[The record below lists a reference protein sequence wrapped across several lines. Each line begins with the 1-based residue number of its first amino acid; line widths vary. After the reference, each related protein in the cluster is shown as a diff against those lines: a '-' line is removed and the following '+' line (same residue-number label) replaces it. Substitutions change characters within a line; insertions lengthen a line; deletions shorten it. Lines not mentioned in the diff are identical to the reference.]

1 MSPDKM
7 LEQVK
12 KELTVDITW
21 DDHTESLSIDV
32 ETPDSVV
39 SFELWSSIKWRLS
52 KLGHYYRG
60 NGNDEVLTNLEKYT
74 TVYEIIKLIRELRN
88 IADDLELKTNNVVNQ
103 DYSGAI
109 TSEALGDPDLIKLR
123 PRRKYKKFSP

>member
-1 MSPDKM
+1 MSPDEM

-12 KELTVDITW
+12 KELTVDISW

-32 ETPDSVV
+32 ETEDSVV
-39 SFELWSSIKWRLS
+39 SFELWSSIKWRLR
-52 KLGHYYRG
+52 KLDHYYKS
-60 NGNDEVLTNLEKYT
+60 GNDEVLTNLEKYT
-74 TVYEIIKLIRELRN
+74 TVYEIIKLIQELRN
-88 IADDLELKTNNVVNQ
+88 LADDLELKTNNVVNQ

>member
-1 MSPDKM
+1 MSPDEM
-7 LEQVK
+7 LEQLK

-39 SFELWSSIKWRLS
+39 SFDLWSSIEWRLR
-52 KLGHYYRG
+52 KLDHYYSG
-60 NGNDEVLTNLEKYT
+60 DNDEVLTNLEKYT

-88 IADDLELKTNNVVNQ
+88 LSDDLELKTNNVVNQ
-103 DYSGAI
+103 DYSEAI

>member
-1 MSPDKM
+1 MSPDEM

-39 SFELWSSIKWRLS
+39 SFELWSSIEWRLS
-52 KLGHYYRG
+52 KLGHYYS
-60 NGNDEVLTNLEKYT
+60 NGNDKVLTNLEKYT
-74 TVYEIIKLIRELRN
+74 TVYEIIKLIQELRN

>member
-1 MSPDKM
+1 M
-7 LEQVK
+7 LEKVK

-32 ETPDSVV
+32 ETEDSVV
-39 SFELWSSIKWRLS
+39 SFEMWSSIEWRLS
-52 KLGHYYRG
+52 KLSHYYG
-60 NGNDEVLTNLEKYT
+60 GNDEVLTNLEKYT
-74 TVYEIIKLIRELRN
+74 TVYEIIKLIQELRN
-88 IADDLELKTNNVVNQ
+88 LADDLELKTNNVVNQ

-123 PRRKYKKFSP
+123 PRRKYKKFST

>member
-1 MSPDKM
+1 MSPDEM

-32 ETPDSVV
+32 ETEDSVV
-39 SFELWSSIKWRLS
+39 SFELWSSIEWRLS
-52 KLGHYYRG
+52 KLSHYYST
-60 NGNDEVLTNLEKYT
+60 GNDKVLTNLEKYT
-74 TVYEIIKLIRELRN
+74 TIYEIRKLIRELRN
-88 IADDLELKTNNVVNQ
+88 VADDLELRTNNVVNQ

-109 TSEALGDPDLIKLR
+109 ISEALGDPDLIKLR
-123 PRRKYKKFSP
+123 QRRKYKKFSP